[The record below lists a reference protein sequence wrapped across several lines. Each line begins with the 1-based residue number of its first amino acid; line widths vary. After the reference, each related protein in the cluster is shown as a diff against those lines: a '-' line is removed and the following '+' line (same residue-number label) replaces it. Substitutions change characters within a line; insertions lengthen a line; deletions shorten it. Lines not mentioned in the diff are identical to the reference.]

1 MTSFPLPL
9 AELFVFA
16 VVVVLALNELRVLR
30 RDERRAADTEGPPPE
45 SKDDSPPA
53 P

>member
-16 VVVVLALNELRVLR
+16 VVVALALNELRILR
-30 RDERRAADTEGPPPE
+30 RDGRADAHKARSDTEG
-45 SKDDSPPA
+45 KDDPPGA